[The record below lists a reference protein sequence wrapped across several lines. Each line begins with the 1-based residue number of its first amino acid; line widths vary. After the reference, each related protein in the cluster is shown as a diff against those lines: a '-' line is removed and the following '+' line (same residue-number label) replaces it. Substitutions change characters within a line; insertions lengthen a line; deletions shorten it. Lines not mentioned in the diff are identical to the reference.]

1 MADWQGF
8 TDADL
13 KRMQKAGGEG
23 PKIVKPVIRKTPQ
36 QNNKKPTNKRPVKP
50 KQKADKTLPQSAY
63 LGKAK
68 SEAEEKVEIKGV
80 EEKQPIEKT
89 SVKPETPTKTQNHQ
103 EVKEKELITDEKEV
117 QNKEMQKLENVHRR
131 QKEME
136 ERNRRKKDL
145 LAKEI
150 ATRKK
155 KALAE
160 SSKLVKV
167 QAELAKLDQLL
178 SNDVSVVRDKIDDA
192 CYDYNQAKKRFEQAE
207 QEYIQSKIDLHKKT
221 TLKEDLTEHLYHLIE
236 ANEERKSKKLEELL
250 HALDVEE
257 SEQNESKTK
266 QLDKPAQNK
275 TENVEKK
282 VTQEKEQKLEN
293 TTASLHGDSSE
304 TK

>member
-68 SEAEEKVEIKGV
+68 SAAEEKVIKSV
-80 EEKQPIEKT
+80 EENKLAEKT
-89 SVKPETPTKTQNHQ
+89 PVKPETPAKAQKP

-136 ERNRRKKDL
+136 EKNRRKKDL

>member
-23 PKIVKPVIRKTPQ
+23 PKIVKPVMRKTPQ
-36 QNNKKPTNKRPVKP
+36 QNNKKPISKRPLKP
-50 KQKADKTLPQSAY
+50 KQKSDKTLPQSAY

-68 SEAEEKVEIKGV
+68 SEVEEKVEIKGV
-80 EEKQPIEKT
+80 EENKPTEKT
-89 SVKPETPTKTQNHQ
+89 PVKPETPTKTQKHE

-145 LAKEI
+145 LSKEI
-150 ATRKK
+150 AMRKK

-192 CYDYNQAKKRFEQAE
+192 CYEYNQAKKRFEQ
-207 QEYIQSKIDLHKKT
+207 
-221 TLKEDLTEHLYHLIE
+221 
-236 ANEERKSKKLEELL
+236 
-250 HALDVEE
+250 V
-257 SEQNESKTK
+257 
-266 QLDKPAQNK
+266 
-275 TENVEKK
+275 
-282 VTQEKEQKLEN
+282 
-293 TTASLHGDSSE
+293 
-304 TK
+304 

>member
-68 SEAEEKVEIKGV
+68 SAAEEKVIKSV
-80 EEKQPIEKT
+80 EENKLAEKT
-89 SVKPETPTKTQNHQ
+89 PVRPETPAKTQKP

-117 QNKEMQKLENVHRR
+117 QSKEMQKLENVHRR

-136 ERNRRKKDL
+136 EKNRRKKDL

>member
-23 PKIVKPVIRKTPQ
+23 PKIVKPVIRKTTQ
-36 QNNKKPTNKRPVKP
+36 QSNKKPINKRPVKP

-68 SEAEEKVEIKGV
+68 CEV
-80 EEKQPIEKT
+80 EEKAVKSVDEKQPTEKT
-89 SVKPETPTKTQNHQ
+89 SVKPETQAQTQNS
-103 EVKEKELITDEKEV
+103 EEIKEKELITDEKEV

-136 ERNRRKKDL
+136 EKNRRKKDL
-145 LAKEI
+145 LSKEI
-150 ATRKK
+150 AMRKK

-192 CYDYNQAKKRFEQAE
+192 CYEYNQAKKRFEQAE
-207 QEYIQSKIDLHKKT
+207 QEYIQSKMDLHKKT

-257 SEQNESKTK
+257 SEQNENKTE
-266 QLDKPAQNK
+266 QLDKQNK

-282 VTQEKEQKLEN
+282 LTQEKEQKLEN